1 MLARASAPR
10 PAGAHPSGPEGK
22 ERPRNKI
29 GASEEPGIYR
39 KMGNKVVPKPLST
52 ICTQSRE
59 AFCLEAFGH
68 PPIGEVTGCK
78 RVVPQTVPALQ
89 KQGRAS
95 ALFHGASAV
104 PQKPNLLVRDAGD
117 SFEPHPCGSAMRNR
131 YHRVRRL
138 PEFYYGLRPCS
149 VMQFEYAYHGMA
161 LELYSFALWK
171 PAVEHLRVTAAR
183 TASASVMLRLPRI
196 G

>member
-1 MLARASAPR
+1 MRCSSFVGKSVHHQWFVGTASYSTQMHYAARD
-10 PAGAHPSGPEGK
+10 G
-22 ERPRNKI
+22 
-29 GASEEPGIYR
+29 
-39 KMGNKVVPKPLST
+39 VP
-52 ICTQSRE
+52 
-59 AFCLEAFGH
+59 
-68 PPIGEVTGCK
+68 GEVTGCK
-78 RVVPQTVPALQ
+78 RVVPQTVPVLQ

-138 PEFYYGLRPCS
+138 PEFYHGLRPCS

-171 PAVEHLRVTAAR
+171 PAVEHLRVAIAR